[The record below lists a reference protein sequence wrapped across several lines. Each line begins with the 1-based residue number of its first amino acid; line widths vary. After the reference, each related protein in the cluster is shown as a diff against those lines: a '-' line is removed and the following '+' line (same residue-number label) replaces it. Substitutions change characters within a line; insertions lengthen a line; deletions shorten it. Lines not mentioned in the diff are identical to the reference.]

1 MSIIIPFSEIA
12 TLQRPEQV
20 VLSNGCFDIL
30 HIGHLRYLQ
39 AARALGAFLWVGVNS
54 DRSVRELKGPE
65 RPLNSE
71 ENRAEL
77 LAGLRCVDAVTIFDE
92 DTADLLIEAIMP
104 QKYAKAGDYSLET
117 LPEAPTVLRLGIEAC
132 FLPFV
137 AGHSSTQLINKL
149 S

>member
-1 MSIIIPFSEIA
+1 MIIPFSEIA
-12 TLQRPEQV
+12 AFQRPQQV
-20 VLSNGCFDIL
+20 VLTNGCFDIL

-54 DRSVRELKGPE
+54 DRSVSELKGPD
-65 RPLNSE
+65 RPLNNE

-92 DTADLLIEAIMP
+92 ATADALIEAVMP
-104 QKYAKAGDYSLET
+104 QKYAKAGDYSLAT
-117 LPEAPTVLRLGIEAC
+117 LPEAPILLRLGIEAC
-132 FLPFV
+132 FLPFI
-137 AGHSSTQLINKL
+137 AGHSSTRLINQL

>member
-1 MSIIIPFSEIA
+1 MIIPFSEISSF
-12 TLQRPEQV
+12 QRPQQV
-20 VLSNGCFDIL
+20 VLTNGCFDIL

-54 DRSVRELKGPE
+54 DRSVRALKGPE
-65 RPLNSE
+65 RPLN
-71 ENRAEL
+71 NQDHRAEL

-92 DTADLLIEAIMP
+92 ATADALIEAIMP
-104 QKYAKAGDYSLET
+104 QKYAKAGDYSLDN
-117 LPEAPTVLRLGIEAC
+117 LPEAPTLLRLHIEAV

-137 AGHSSTQLINKL
+137 AGQSSTRLISQL